1 MEFSS
6 LITVLLA
13 QCYELSLL
21 LYFLTFH
28 IRIHCTL
35 PKLIP
40 CIPDPLL
47 LGPYLCLY
55 IFKQAAHS
63 RNSFRLSTFVQSR
76 NCCYQSSLIKD
87 ISLINPFT
95 NPIRKP
101 SFLLC
106 IVVAQAL
113 SSLTAIHDIW
123 IASPLLK
130 KKTYSIPTSTSCFVS
145 RTPTTYI

>member
-6 LITVLLA
+6 LITVLPA

-28 IRIHCTL
+28 IGIHWTL
-35 PKLIP
+35 PKSIP
-40 CIPDPLL
+40 CIPDLL
-47 LGPYLCLY
+47 LPGPCLCLY

-113 SSLTAIHDIW
+113 SSLTAVHDTQYHQPP
-123 IASPLLK
+123 ADFQPLIVPPQ
-130 KKTYSIPTSTSCFVS
+130 S
-145 RTPTTYI
+145 